1 MDKMLHLVLYR
12 ERYNAASRQ
21 TAQF

>member
-21 TAQF
+21 TARF